1 MKAARL
7 HAYGEMP
14 VVEEVPRPRAA
25 EPFDVVVRVGGAG
38 LCRTDLHVID
48 GVFAYLSTPLP
59 CILGHETAGWVDEVG
74 PGVIDLRV
82 GDPVIVHPNVTCGF
96 CEPCRRG
103 DDQLCER
110 FKFAGAMVDGGFAE
124 FVLTSARSLVRLG
137 RSVEPIDV
145 AGLADGGLAA
155 YRAVK
160 RASRSLPPGS
170 AAVVIGAGGLGHVA
184 VQLLQAMTAAR
195 VIVVDRSS
203 AALDLAS
210 GLGADIVV
218 PADGSHVNAVREAT
232 AGRGADVVLDF
243 VGNDS
248 TPADA
253 LAMLARAGTY
263 LVVGY
268 GGTLTVPLIDLVGNE
283 ISVLGSLI
291 GTHRELVELVAM
303 AEESRVRV
311 TTRRYSLDSIATAID
326 DLREGRIL
334 GRAII
339 VP

>member
-14 VVEEVPRPRAA
+14 VVEEVPRPRVAD
-25 EPFDVVVRVGGAG
+25 PFDVVVRVGGAG

-48 GVFAYLSTPLP
+48 GVFAYLSKPLP
-59 CILGHETAGWVDEVG
+59 CVLGHETAGWVDEVG
-74 PGVIDLRV
+74 TGVVDLQV
-82 GDPVIVHPNVTCGF
+82 GDPVIVHPNITCGF

-124 FVLTSARSLVRLG
+124 YVLTSSRSLVKLG
-137 RSVEPIDV
+137 PAVEPIDV

-155 YRAVK
+155 YRSVK
-160 RASRSLPPGS
+160 RASMSLPPGS
-170 AAVVIGAGGLGHVA
+170 AAVVVGAGGLGHIA
-184 VQLLQAMTAAR
+184 VQLLRSMTAAR
-195 VIVVDRSS
+195 VIVVDRSA
-203 AALDLAS
+203 AALELAGS
-210 GLGADIVV
+210 LGADVMV
-218 PADGSHVNAVREAT
+218 PADGTHVDAVRAAT
-232 AGRGADVVLDF
+232 AGRGAQVVLDF

-268 GGTLTVPLIDLVGNE
+268 GGTLTVPLIDLVTNE
-283 ISVLGSLI
+283 ITVLGSLI
-291 GTHRELVELVAM
+291 GTHQELVELM
-303 AEESRVRV
+303 ALAERSQVRV
-311 TTRRYSLDSIATAID
+311 TTRRYSLDAIHEAIG

-334 GRAII
+334 GRAIL